1 MAIIFQTYN
10 RADSRYL
17 VNVTTNP
24 HDADLWVY
32 SVSNAA
38 GHRGDLIWYFTEN
51 RAEATSSIFLCS
63 FAEAMVRVF
72 FVSSH
77 SDACWRNPSK
87 ERGNRFF

>member
-10 RADSRYL
+10 RSDCRYL
-17 VNVTTNP
+17 VNVTSNP
-24 HDADLWVY
+24 HDADLWVC
-32 SVSNAA
+32 SVGNPG

-63 FAEAMVRVF
+63 YAEAAIRVF

-77 SDACWRNPSK
+77 SDACWRNSAMNK
-87 ERGNRFF
+87 GSRFF

>member
-24 HDADLWVY
+24 HEADLWVY
-32 SVSNAA
+32 SVTSAA

-51 RAEATSSIFLCS
+51 RSEATSSIFLCA
-63 FAEAMVRVF
+63 FAEAMFRVF

-77 SDACWRNPSK
+77 SDVCWKNRSK
-87 ERGNRFF
+87 EGGNHLF